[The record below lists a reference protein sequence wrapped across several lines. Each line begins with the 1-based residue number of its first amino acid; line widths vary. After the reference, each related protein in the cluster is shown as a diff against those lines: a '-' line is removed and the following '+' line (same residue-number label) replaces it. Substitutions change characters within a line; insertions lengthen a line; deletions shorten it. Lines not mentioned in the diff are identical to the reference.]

1 MRQLRGKAWLV
12 TLYFIVSDVLIGP
25 GVFRVACSDPAS
37 DRSAWGRSGRVKNG
51 ELVNYRLRRANAPRT
66 VMARHRDLSAE
77 DLREWWNFVSR
88 GKMMAKPRLADW
100 KGMGIFAPFYL
111 RESAS
116 FRRNR
121 RAGRAVRDSGDCARF
136 RGNGCWPAIL
146 GPDAVQALRRQ
157 RVALGLRSPLLY
169 PGMKRGRPISTHGS
183 STTTPN
189 AASGLPKHG
198 PQTHRNRHV
207 IRQSRRL
214 SEQIAAFII
223 PPSIFTGALVTA

>member
-121 RAGRAVRDSGDCARF
+121 RAGPIC
-136 RGNGCWPAIL
+136 P
-146 GPDAVQALRRQ
+146 Q
-157 RVALGLRSPLLY
+157 RVRAYRNVTMRPRLEGITSDSRTSCVLRFPRQQLV
-169 PGMKRGRPISTHGS
+169 G
-183 STTTPN
+183 
-189 AASGLPKHG
+189 
-198 PQTHRNRHV
+198 HV
-207 IRQSRRL
+207 CCPVPRRAIRRS
-214 SEQIAAFII
+214 
-223 PPSIFTGALVTA
+223 